1 MLKAK
6 DLRQMSE
13 EELVAKLRELRRE
26 LFQLRMDKALAK
38 LEQPHRFKEVRR
50 DIARILTVLREKGVK
65 L

>member
-1 MLKAK
+1 MLKAS

-26 LFQLRMDKALAK
+26 LFELRFNKELGR
-38 LEQPHRFKEVRR
+38 LEQPHRFRELRR
-50 DIARILTVLREKGVK
+50 DIARVLTVLREKGVK